1 MQKMFSDSV
10 TTKIIKSDKTT
21 NVLHEQWDKKRGK
34 TCKTLT
40 YQDGAKKDPLIDIEI
55 KEKLPTRKRCSI
67 NKIHKTQTKKE
78 KMRKVTRKTVQ
89 DKHNPVK
96 KSLKTTSHEKRGK
109 QPFIGLWLD
118 NNFAKNIA
126 LMLLKG
132 LPNKKN
138 ICWFNSVMTALI
150 NIVGAYRALKTPENQ
165 SIYFWKT
172 FHGISSYLSIWGDI
186 TELPKETHLPMVEEY
201 CNNYS
206 NHFAI
211 GNQEDASDI
220 YIHVA
225 VSIDSN
231 NDAFPSEKLY
241 DIKVKQYLCCL
252 ECDKRSETN
261 ENDNKCLYLGLNTSK
276 TNGNL
281 TVMDLINNYFEDE
294 LSHEYRCSCKSLNS
308 AIARKNVNRPSVIS
322 FALK

>member
-78 KMRKVTRKTVQ
+78 KMKKVATKKAQ

-96 KSLKTTSHEKRGK
+96 KSLKTTSDEKRRK
-109 QPFIGLWLD
+109 LPFIGLWLD
-118 NNFAKNIA
+118 SNFAKNIV

-138 ICWFNSVMTALI
+138 SCWFNSNDCNDQYCRSI
-150 NIVGAYRALKTPENQ
+150 Q
-165 SIYFWKT
+165 ST
-172 FHGISSYLSIWGDI
+172 
-186 TELPKETHLPMVEEY
+186 
-201 CNNYS
+201 
-206 NHFAI
+206 
-211 GNQEDASDI
+211 
-220 YIHVA
+220 
-225 VSIDSN
+225 
-231 NDAFPSEKLY
+231 
-241 DIKVKQYLCCL
+241 
-252 ECDKRSETN
+252 
-261 ENDNKCLYLGLNTSK
+261 
-276 TNGNL
+276 
-281 TVMDLINNYFEDE
+281 
-294 LSHEYRCSCKSLNS
+294 
-308 AIARKNVNRPSVIS
+308 
-322 FALK
+322 